1 MQCYD
6 LSQPIELYGNTDSS
20 SARTLVIDL
29 VKCTQHDY
37 CKTDQEIDEFLK
49 DKAFQFGQ
57 NYVTFDQENYDSNPV
72 ESKLDFT

>member
-6 LSQPIELYGNTDSS
+6 RSSPMKVYGNLDSAS
-20 SARTLVIDL
+20 GSILVLDL
-29 VKCTQHDY
+29 VRCTQHDY
-37 CKTDQEIDEFLK
+37 CKTEQEIDEFLK

-72 ESKLDFT
+72 E

>member
-57 NYVTFDQENYDSNPV
+57 NYVTFDQENYDSYPV